1 MWHTSGRIKMG
12 WIDGLMMSNLVS
24 QCIHTPPCKCQFF
37 TKFMWNR
44 HLLILANRPSTTC
57 CPVHLTQL
65 IEGKHRLPFQRNKEE
80 SQDVKHMGRKKRP
93 QTKKLYLLSAEGVF
107 LGGSM
112 RILGSHSPGGST
124 ITSSRN
130 SSMPA
135 IRSSRSLAL
144 YATSLKSCG

>member
-1 MWHTSGRIKMG
+1 MDGWCLIMSVSGFT
-12 WIDGLMMSNLVS
+12 
-24 QCIHTPPCKCQFF
+24 HPPPRKCQFF
-37 TKFMWNR
+37 AKFMRNR
-44 HLLILANRPSTTC
+44 HFLILASSSTAAC

-65 IEGKHRLPFQRNKEE
+65 IEVKHRLPFQRNKEE
-80 SQDVKHMGRKKRP
+80 CKDVKHMGRTKIQKKNE
-93 QTKKLYLLSAEGVF
+93 LYLLSAEGIF

-130 SSMPA
+130 SSIPA

>member
-1 MWHTSGRIKMG
+1 M
-12 WIDGLMMSNLVS
+12 DGCQSVS
-24 QCIHTPPCKCQFF
+24 VFTHPPPRKCQFF
-37 TKFMWNR
+37 AKFMWNR
-44 HLLILANRPSTTC
+44 HFLILASRPSAAC
-57 CPVHLTQL
+57 CPVHLTKL

-80 SQDVKHMGRKKRP
+80 SKDVKHTGRTKTQKKNE
-93 QTKKLYLLSAEGVF
+93 LYLLSAEGIF

-130 SSMPA
+130 SSIPA